1 MKKKQSL
8 ADIFLPM
15 KIKEVEEILLYDL
28 DALKVSKEDERLKY
42 HLNDPFCPDVS
53 VIQGVYVIYKQSILQ
68 LLEGKIRSIDSYEF
82 KETKRKE
89 RTILVKDIEYVLEMA
104 TVAVLASES
113 DGVLTS
119 YFYSGAAEKL
129 DSIFNLCM
137 GYSKDLE
144 NKRYKQGLQRF
155 MNDIKI
161 VEQMGLLE
169 KLMKN
174 K

>member
-1 MKKKQSL
+1 MGYEANL
-8 ADIFLPM
+8 FTPM

-28 DALKVSKEDERLKY
+28 DAVKVSKEDERLKF

-89 RTILVKDIEYVLEMA
+89 RTVLVEDIEYVLEMA
-104 TVAVLASES
+104 TVVVLASEN

-129 DSIFNLCM
+129 DSIFNLCI
-137 GYSKDLE
+137 GYSKELE
-144 NKRYKQGLQRF
+144 NKRYKHSLRAF

-169 KLMKN
+169 RLMTN

>member
-137 GYSKDLE
+137 GYSKELE

>member
-1 MKKKQSL
+1 MKEKQSL

-42 HLNDPFCPDVS
+42 HLNDPFCPDIS

-82 KETKRKE
+82 KETKKKE
-89 RTILVKDIEYVLEMA
+89 RTILVEDIEYTLEMA
-104 TVAVLASES
+104 TVVVLASES
-113 DGVLTS
+113 DDVLTS

-129 DSIFNLCM
+129 DSIFNLCI
-137 GYSKDLE
+137 GYSKELE
-144 NKRYKQGLQRF
+144 NKKYKHSLRAF

-169 KLMKN
+169 RIRKN